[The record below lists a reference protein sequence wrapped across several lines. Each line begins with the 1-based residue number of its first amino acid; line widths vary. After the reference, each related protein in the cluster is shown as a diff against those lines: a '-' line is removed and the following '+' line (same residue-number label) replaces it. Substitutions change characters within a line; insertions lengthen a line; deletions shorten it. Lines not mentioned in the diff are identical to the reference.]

1 MAAADPPLERLGAG
15 RAAEV
20 FAWDEGTAV
29 KLSREAGGRSSVE
42 TEAAALSAARNAG
55 IRVPA
60 PRGFVSHDGRPGLLL
75 ERLAGDDLLSIIERQ
90 PWRVWEFGRL
100 TGRLH
105 AELGKTPAPA
115 ELADLKDALR
125 GVIAESSAIPE
136 RARPRV
142 LAVLDALPSG
152 DRLCHGDF
160 HPGNIMLTADGP
172 VVIDF
177 PNAVAGDPLADFAR
191 STVLLEAGEVP
202 PGTGLWGRLL
212 VRTGRRLMLLAYH
225 SGYRSASPVEAE
237 TLARWRVVIIAHRL
251 TERIPEERGRLL
263 RMLSR
268 ALRAAGA

>member
-1 MAAADPPLERLGAG
+1 MAAAEPPLQRLGAG

-20 FAWDEGTAV
+20 FAWDEATAL
-29 KLSREAGGRSSVE
+29 KLSRWPDGQPSLE
-42 TEAAALSAARNAG
+42 TESTALSAARAAG

-75 ERLAGDDLLSIIERQ
+75 ERLDGNDLLSIVEKQ

-105 AELGKTPAPA
+105 AELGETPAPA
-115 ELADLKDALR
+115 GLRDLRAALR
-125 GVIAESSAIPE
+125 GAIAESSAIPE

-142 LAVLDALPSG
+142 LAVLDALPDG

-160 HPGNIMLTADGP
+160 HPGNIILTAEGP
-172 VVIDF
+172 VIIDF
-177 PNAVAGDPLADFAR
+177 PNAVSGDPAADFAR
-191 STVLLEAGEVP
+191 TAILLEAGEVP
-202 PGTGLWGRLL
+202 PDTSPWGRVL
-212 VRTGRRLMLLAYH
+212 VRAGRKLMLLAYRT
-225 SGYRSASPVEAE
+225 GYRSAAPVDAE

-251 TERIPEERGRLL
+251 TERVPEERVRLL

>member
-29 KLSREAGGRSSVE
+29 KLSRSADGMPSLE
-42 TEAAALSAARNAG
+42 TEAAALSAARRAG
-55 IRVPA
+55 IRVAA
-60 PRGFVSHDGRPGLLL
+60 PRGFVTHDGRPGLLL
-75 ERLAGDDLLSIIERQ
+75 ERLAGDDLLGAVERQ

-105 AELGKTPAPA
+105 AELGRTPAPPG
-115 ELADLKDALR
+115 LRDLKDALR
-125 GVIAESSAIPE
+125 GSLEDSSAVPE

-160 HPGNIMLTADGP
+160 HPGNIIAAADGP
-172 VVIDF
+172 VIIDF
-177 PNAVAGDPLADFAR
+177 PNAVRGDPLADFAR
-191 STVLLEAGEVP
+191 SAILLEAGEAP
-202 PGTGLWGRLL
+202 PDTGAWGRVLIL
-212 VRTGRRLMLLAYH
+212 FGRKLMLLAYR
-225 SGYRSASPVEAE
+225 SGYRSAASVDDDR
-237 TLARWRVVIIAHRL
+237 LSRWRVVAVAFRL
-251 TERIPEERGRLL
+251 TERVPEERVKLL

-268 ALRAAGA
+268 ALRVAGA

>member
-1 MAAADPPLERLGAG
+1 MAPADPPLQRLGAG

-20 FAWDEGTAV
+20 FAWDEGTVV
-29 KLSREAGGRSSVE
+29 KLSRSADGQPSLE
-42 TEAAALSAARNAG
+42 TEAAALSAARGAG

-60 PRGFVSHDGRPGLLL
+60 PRGFVTHEGRPGLLM
-75 ERLAGDDLLSIIERQ
+75 ERLAGNDLLSAVEKQ

-115 ELADLKDALR
+115 GLTDLKDALR
-125 GVIAESSAIPE
+125 GAIAESSAIPD

-142 LAVLDALPSG
+142 LSVLDSLSPG

-160 HPGNIMLTADGP
+160 HPGNIILTADGP
-172 VVIDF
+172 VIIDF
-177 PNAVAGDPLADFAR
+177 PNAVAGDPVADFAR
-191 STVLLEAGEVP
+191 TTILLEAGEVP
-202 PGTGLWGRLL
+202 PDTGLWGRILT
-212 VRTGRRLMLLAYH
+212 RIGRKLMLLAYRT
-225 SGYRSASPVEAE
+225 GYRAAASVDAD
-237 TLARWRVVIIAHRL
+237 TLARWRVVIVAHRL
-251 TERIPEERGRLL
+251 TERIPEERVRLL